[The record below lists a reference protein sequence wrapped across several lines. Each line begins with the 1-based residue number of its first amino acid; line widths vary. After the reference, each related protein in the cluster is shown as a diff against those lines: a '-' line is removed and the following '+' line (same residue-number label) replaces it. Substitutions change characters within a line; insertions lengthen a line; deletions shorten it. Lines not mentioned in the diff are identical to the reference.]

1 MKFNLD
7 FSLETSEERLELVKS
22 IDLSTLTA
30 KELELC
36 SNYILYG
43 KDPKKNFTS
52 SVDRKEIQIKTK
64 FQSYSKK
71 IPVSLDALLESP
83 TFNENLL
90 NPKSHL
96 YKNLKPT
103 VDKTKMENVKGFK
116 ELLEEIQKV
125 QDYIEN
131 NKDKLSS
138 KQLYYLKHQLI
149 DLRRHQYYLKDSAYP
164 TLPPAQNKAEF
175 FQAIPDSQLNYKVF
189 PRGLIRKE
197 QDPLFNSTLN
207 PTLKLNEEE
216 QFYFGLKNSE
226 GIKEAVKELEAAD
239 KFYFNFLDKEHIYH
253 LILNY
258 WDLVEAIKE
267 VPDSPLWNLIWTLDF
282 YIEKAELSPQQLLIV
297 RDKKLRVPNKEIKE
311 HLDRELGIYHQE
323 NYISTIWNKI
333 TQLIADSA
341 LLNYDEWV
349 NQGEELKWKKCNTC
363 GKLLFRD
370 SRNFIR
376 KTKALDGLT
385 NKCKKCEKK
394 ARAKS

>member
-1 MKFNLD
+1 MKKSNEQFQSSKVRLMIINEDGQNRFIDGFTKYMESYATFVEPVEGEAAIKDALFFRRAEYILTIPKGFTDHFLD
-7 FSLETSEERLELVKS
+7 NENVTLKKQMIPDSVEAIS
-22 IDLSTLTA
+22 IDRAINNYLNMA
-30 KELELC
+30 KV
-36 SNYILYG
+36 Y
-43 KDPKKNFTS
+43 
-52 SVDRKEIQIKTK
+52 
-64 FQSYSKK
+64 
-71 IPVSLDALLESP
+71 
-83 TFNENLL
+83 
-90 NPKSHL
+90 
-96 YKNLKPT
+96 LKHMPE
-103 VDKTKMENVKGFK
+103 VNMDE
-116 ELLEEIQKV
+116 V
-125 QDYIEN
+125 QDYI
-131 NKDKLSS
+131 
-138 KQLYYLKHQLI
+138 
-149 DLRRHQYYLKDSAYP
+149 
-164 TLPPAQNKAEF
+164 
-175 FQAIPDSQLNYKVF
+175 
-189 PRGLIRKE
+189 
-197 QDPLFNSTLN
+197 
-207 PTLKLNEEE
+207 KLNLE
-216 QFYFGLKNSE
+216 QEVDVTFLTKM
-226 GIKEAVKELEAAD
+226 KEADTSSNEFN

-311 HLDRELGIYHQE
+311 HLDKELGIYHQE

-394 ARAKS
+394 ARARS